1 MAQKWHQKTR
11 SQRYKS
17 LKGADPKFLRNMHFA
32 KKHNKKGH
40 NKAKAEVSAS
50 TEAISALI
58 IPEAVKAQDAEGPP
72 AANSVGFP
80 KLGKQIQ
87 GYTVKGH
94 RLC

>member
-1 MAQKWHQKTR
+1 MWKYVCRGELLTAV
-11 SQRYKS
+11 
-17 LKGADPKFLRNMHFA
+17 ALRENRE
-32 KKHNKKGH
+32 HNKKGH